1 MKSELIVI
9 NRPKS
14 GISEAIKTIRT
25 NLQFSSIDRKVKS
38 ILVTSSFSGEG
49 KSFISANLAA
59 SFAQTGSKVLLVDC
73 DMRRGRQ
80 HIIFGLDN
88 DEGLSN
94 LLITNVSKK
103 FGHYIQRT
111 GIDNL
116 YVLPMGVVPPN
127 PSELLASDKNKQL
140 TQILEDEFDMI
151 IYDGV
156 PVGGLT
162 DSVIMADLVDKI
174 VIVCAYKQTPME
186 MLQNTKRSLDNFK
199 DKIAGVIVNKM
210 PSPKNHYY
218 NNYYN

>member
-94 LLITNVSKK
+94 LLITNVSNK